1 MAKFDIDKKGYDTS
15 QVDKFIDSLTLK
27 YEEKLSEQKDR
38 VFSLKREIGTLK
50 ERLENYEQKDKQ
62 ISKALIF
69 AVEKAEQIENSAK
82 KIYDL
87 EVRRIRIL
95 YKKWNDILTLLE
107 EFQPEILIN
116 GKLQLALNE
125 FNGNIQSVIKQ
136 NEKFEENS
144 VKNDIKKSSDNYIKN
159 ILNKMDY
166 VINIKGEKAESESVK
181 HEKKKTE
188 DKKKSARIQNIQ
200 KRFQN
205 LGLKNVMHSDSAE
218 DYLNDDNK
226 IETNNAYAKNLTRTK
241 KKIEP
246 NESGFDLDAILNP
259 TEELDEIMKAFDF
272 YEGSEEAK

>member
-95 YKKWNDILTLLE
+95 YKKWNDILALLE
-107 EFQPEILIN
+107 ESQPEILIN

>member
-95 YKKWNDILTLLE
+95 YKKWNDILALLE

>member
-50 ERLENYEQKDKQ
+50 ERLENYEEKDKQ

-95 YKKWNDILTLLE
+95 YKKWNDIINFLE
-107 EFQPEILIN
+107 ESHPEILTN
-116 GKLQLALNE
+116 GKLQLSLNE
-125 FNGNIQSVIKQ
+125 FNGNIASVIKQ

-144 VKNDIKKSSDNYIKN
+144 VKNDIKKSGDNYIKN

-166 VINIKGEKAESESVK
+166 VINEKGSKTDAEPIKT
-181 HEKKKTE
+181 EKKQAE
-188 DKKKSARIQNIQ
+188 DKKKTARIQNIQ

-205 LGLKNVMHSDSAE
+205 LGLNSVMKGESVE
-218 DYLNDDNK
+218 DYLNDK
-226 IETNNAYAKNLTRTK
+226 KVETNNAYAKNLTRTK
-241 KKIEP
+241 KKPEQEP
-246 NESGFDLDAILNP
+246 AFDLDAILNP

-272 YEGSEEAK
+272 YEGNADAK